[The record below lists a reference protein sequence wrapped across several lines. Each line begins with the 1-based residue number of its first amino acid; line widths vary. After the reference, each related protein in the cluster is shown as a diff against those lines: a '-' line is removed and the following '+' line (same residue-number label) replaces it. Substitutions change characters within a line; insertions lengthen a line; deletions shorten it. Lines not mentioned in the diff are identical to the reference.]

1 MQYGNWGN
9 SSNKRSVRAE
19 LNITPM
25 VDIVFVLLIIF
36 MVAAPMIEQGVDLDL
51 PNTET
56 VPIESPKDKFII
68 RVVEG
73 RKENQIYIGKIQ
85 IPIEELEVKL
95 KTNEKLKQQKEV
107 FLHASQD
114 LKYGFVVRIMAII
127 KKAGVPS
134 ISLVTEPLEGKK

>member
-1 MQYGNWGN
+1 MQYSNWGK
-9 SSNKRSVRAE
+9 SKRSVRAE

-68 RVVEG
+68 RVLEG
-73 RKENQIYIGKIQ
+73 RKGNEIFIGKIKV
-85 IPIEELEVKL
+85 PINELEVKL
-95 KTNEKLKQQKEV
+95 KTNEKLKQQKEI

-114 LKYGFVVRIMAII
+114 LKYGYVVRIMAII
-127 KKAGVPS
+127 KKAGIPS
-134 ISLVTEPLEGKK
+134 ISLVTEPLEGKE

>member
-1 MQYGNWGN
+1 MQYDNWGK
-9 SSNKRSVRAE
+9 SKRSVRAE

-68 RVVEG
+68 RVLEG
-73 RKENQIYIGKIQ
+73 RKGHQIFIGKIQ
-85 IPIEELEVKL
+85 VPIDDLEVKL

-114 LKYGFVVRIMAII
+114 LKYGYVVRIMAII
-127 KKAGVPS
+127 KKAGIPS
-134 ISLVTEPLEGKK
+134 ISLVTEPLEGEK

>member
-1 MQYGNWGN
+1 MQYNNWGK
-9 SSNKRSVRAE
+9 SKRSVRAE

-68 RVVEG
+68 RVLEG
-73 RKENQIYIGKIQ
+73 RKGNQIFIGKIQ
-85 IPIEELEVKL
+85 VPIDELEVKL

-114 LKYGFVVRIMAII
+114 LKYGYVVRIMAII
-127 KKAGVPS
+127 KKAGIPS

>member
-1 MQYGNWGN
+1 MQYDNWGK
-9 SSNKRSVRAE
+9 SKRSVRAE

-68 RVVEG
+68 RVLEG
-73 RKENQIYIGKIQ
+73 RKGNQIFIGKIQ
-85 IPIEELEVKL
+85 VPIDDLEVKL

-114 LKYGFVVRIMAII
+114 LKYGYVVRIMAII
-127 KKAGVPS
+127 NKAGIPS
-134 ISLVTEPLEGKK
+134 ISLVTEPLEGEK